1 MDAIDRKIVETLQKQ
16 GRMTNVE
23 LARMNDLAPSSM
35 LERVRRLEE
44 KGIIR
49 GYRAVL
55 EPKMLGYRVQ
65 ALVMVTLDRHQER
78 GIELFETGVLCVPEV
93 KACYHVTGRY
103 DYILDV
109 AARDIEH
116 LGGLVKHRLGAIG
129 GVEKLETFLALST
142 VKEDE
147 GYSLAP
153 LYEESAEER

>member
-1 MDAIDRKIVETLQKQ
+1 MDSIDKNIVTTLQKQ

-23 LARMNDLAPSSM
+23 LARLNDLAPSSM

-55 EPKMLGYRVQ
+55 EPKLLGYRVQ

-78 GIELFETGVLCVPEV
+78 GIEMFETGVLDVPEV
-93 KACYHVTGRY
+93 RACYHVTGRY
-103 DYILDV
+103 DYILNV

-116 LGGLVKHRLGAIG
+116 LGDLVKHRLGAIG

-147 GYSLAP
+147 GYSLALLGEAP
-153 LYEESAEER
+153 AEEK

>member
-1 MDAIDRKIVETLQKQ
+1 MDAIDRKIVATLQKQ

-55 EPKMLGYRVQ
+55 EPKLIGYNVQ

-78 GIELFETGVLCVPEV
+78 GIELFETGVLGVAEV
-93 KACYHVTGRY
+93 MACHHVTGRY
-103 DYILDV
+103 DYILHV
-109 AARDIEH
+109 AARDIAH
-116 LGGLVKHRLGAIG
+116 LGDLVKHGLGAIG
-129 GVEKLETFLALST
+129 GVEKLETFLSLST

-147 GYSLAP
+147 GYSLDP
-153 LYEESAEER
+153 VFERTAEER